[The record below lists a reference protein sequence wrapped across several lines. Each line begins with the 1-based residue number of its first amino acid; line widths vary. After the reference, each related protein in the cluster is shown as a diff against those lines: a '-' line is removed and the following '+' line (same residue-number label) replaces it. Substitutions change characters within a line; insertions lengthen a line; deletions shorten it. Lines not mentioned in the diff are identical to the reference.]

1 MIDYIIF
8 GEFDINEGNVIKL
21 EYPDKTGV
29 SDLILSSYMIPEGAH
44 NTMTDTFTFIL
55 NKKSNSD
62 QILLKTLNEINE
74 NLNLNRIKYLDLKSS
89 IKFISFLT

>member
-21 EYPDKTGV
+21 EYPEKTGV

-44 NTMTDTFTFIL
+44 NTMSDTFTFVL
-55 NKKSNSD
+55 NKKTNSD
-62 QILLKTLNEINE
+62 EILLNYMREINE
-74 NLNLNRIKYLDLKSS
+74 KMNLNKIKYLDLKSS
-89 IKFISFLT
+89 SLYIVL

>member
-21 EYPDKTGV
+21 EYPEKTGV

-44 NTMTDTFTFIL
+44 NTMNDTFTFVL
-55 NKKSNSD
+55 NKKPNSD
-62 QILLKTLNEINE
+62 EILLNYLKEINE
-74 NLNLNRIKYLDLKSS
+74 KMNLNRIKYLDLKSS
-89 IKFISFLT
+89 SL

>member
-8 GEFDINEGNVIKL
+8 SEFDINEGNVVKL
-21 EYPDKTGV
+21 EYPEKTGV

-55 NKKSNSD
+55 NKKTNSD
-62 QILLKTLNEINE
+62 EILLNQLKETNEK
-74 NLNLNRIKYLDLKSS
+74 LNLNRIKYLDLKSS
-89 IKFISFLT
+89 N

>member
-21 EYPDKTGV
+21 EYPEKTGV

-44 NTMTDTFTFIL
+44 NTMIDTFTFVL
-55 NKKSNSD
+55 NKKINSD
-62 QILLKTLNEINE
+62 AILLKNLKEMNEK
-74 NLNLNRIKYLDLKSS
+74 LNLNKIKYLDLKSS
-89 IKFISFLT
+89 NKY